1 MSRTREAPA
10 PGWLPVGEEPQP
22 AGSIT
27 DCVILRNEG
36 ISAVALASGD
46 IDAGAHEATGLYR
59 CDMRHLSRLRLTLG
73 GVPPI
78 LLDASQSGAV
88 FSAVFT
94 NPAMADPGG
103 RVVPAR
109 ALLIRRRRVLGRGLA
124 ESLTIS
130 NYHPEPQTFDV
141 RVDLDADFRD
151 IFEVRGFERRSPRPA
166 VEVQAARGALRYR
179 YAGADG
185 QVRTTAV
192 RFDPAPARLGPGG
205 AVYRLSLAPRET
217 VVLDLRVSAGDAP
230 AERQPLPQ
238 IIARVQRE
246 ERQFLE
252 RATRFQSDYEPLNDA
267 VERALLD
274 IRALRTSVDGT
285 EFIAAGVPWFD
296 TLFGRDSL
304 ITGMFLAPWAPEL
317 LRGALEVLARH
328 QAVKRDPASDAA
340 PGKIPHEL
348 RWGEL
353 ANLGEV
359 PFGRYYGSVDATP
372 LFLAAAEEYW
382 AWTGDR
388 AALDGLWPALRAAA
402 GWCLAEL
409 ERYGGVIA
417 YARESAG
424 GLENQGWKDSHD
436 AIRWPDGR
444 LAEPPIALVE
454 VQAYA
459 LAGLRAFARLAAL
472 RGEPAAEAE
481 AAAERL
487 AGIIEER
494 FGDDSLG
501 YALCLER
508 ARVPVPTPAS
518 NAGHLLWL
526 GEPRPARAAAFADRA
541 FQSDLFSGWGVRTL
555 ASSVAGYNPLGYHT
569 GSVWP
574 HDNAILLA
582 GLRRQGFDDL
592 ARALG
597 DAFIEAALAFPAS
610 RIPEL
615 YCGDPRELRLVPTP
629 YPVASRPQAWSAASL
644 PFVLTTLLGV
654 RPAGPRALAVT
665 RPILPAMVEWVR
677 LRNLRFGGAAIDL
690 AFRRGAAGVAVEV
703 EDIRGEAAVV
713 LTDRW
718 PG

>member
-1 MSRTREAPA
+1 MPA
-10 PGWLPVGEEPQP
+10 ESWLPVGEEPQP

-27 DCVILRNEG
+27 DCVILRNDG

-46 IDAGAHEATGLYR
+46 IDAAVHEATGLYR
-59 CDMRHLSRLRLTLG
+59 CDTRHLSRLRLTLG
-73 GVPPI
+73 GVAPI

-94 NPAMADPGG
+94 NPAMADPAG

-130 NYHPEPQTFDV
+130 NYHPEPQAFEV
-141 RVDLDADFRD
+141 RLDIDADFRD
-151 IFEVRGFERRSPRPA
+151 IFEVRGFERRSARPP
-166 VEVQAARGALRYR
+166 VEAQAARGVLRYR

-185 QVRTTAV
+185 LARTTAV
-192 RFDPAPARLGPGG
+192 RFDPAPARLGPAG
-205 AVYRLSLAPRET
+205 AVYRLALAPRET
-217 VVLDLRVSAGDAP
+217 VVLDVRVSAGEGP

-238 IIARVQRE
+238 VIARVQRE
-246 ERQFLE
+246 ERQFLGGV
-252 RATRFQSDYEPLNDA
+252 TRFQSDYEPLNDA

-274 IRALRTSVDGT
+274 IRALRTAVDGT

-304 ITGMFLAPWAPEL
+304 ITGMFLAPWAPGL
-317 LRGALEVLARH
+317 LRGALEVLARY
-328 QAVKRDPASDAA
+328 QAKEHDPASDAA

-372 LFLAAAEEYW
+372 LFLAAAAEYFD
-382 AWTGDR
+382 WTGDR
-388 AALDGLWPALRAAA
+388 ACVAALWPALEAAA
-402 GWCLAEL
+402 GWCLREL

-417 YARESAG
+417 YARESAA

-472 RGEPAAEAE
+472 RGVPAAEAE

-487 AGIIEER
+487 AAIIEER

-508 ARVPVPTPAS
+508 ARMPVPTPAS

-526 GEPRPARAAAFADRA
+526 GEPQPARAAAFADRA

-597 DAFIEAALAFPAS
+597 DAFIEAALAFPAG

-644 PFVLTTLLGV
+644 PFVLTTLLGI
-654 RPAGPRALAVT
+654 RPAGPKALAIT
-665 RPILPAMVEWVR
+665 RPVLPAMVEWVR

-703 EDIRGEAAVV
+703 EGVRGEAAVV

-718 PG
+718 PQ